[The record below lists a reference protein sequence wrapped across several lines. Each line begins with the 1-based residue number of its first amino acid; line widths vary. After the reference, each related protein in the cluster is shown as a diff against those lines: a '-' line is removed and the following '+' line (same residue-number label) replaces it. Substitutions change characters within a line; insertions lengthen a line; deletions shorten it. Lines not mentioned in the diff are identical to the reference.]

1 MKLEYTVCDNEHRS
15 MIALFMTMAF
25 LACIILAIASCGQPS
40 VTTTITDVEN
50 QCGIVFPTGSRVVAD
65 YVGQRDGPYKEI
77 LIACPSSFVWPMDIV
92 DVDKIIDM
100 KIEVILKM
108 ITSIDKTI
116 VVNKP
121 KRAQSA
127 GYEISGKEIN
137 IDVLEGENMTYIIIR
152 IFG

>member
-1 MKLEYTVCDNEHRS
+1 MKCSVCDNRIRS
-15 MIALFMTMAF
+15 VNNLSITVVII
-25 LACIILAIASCGQPS
+25 ACILLAIASCGQPS

-50 QCGIVFPTGSRVVAD
+50 QCGIKFPTGSRVIAD
-65 YVGQRDGPYKEI
+65 YVGQRDGPFKEI

-137 IDVLEGENMTYIIIR
+137 IDMLEGENMTYIIIR